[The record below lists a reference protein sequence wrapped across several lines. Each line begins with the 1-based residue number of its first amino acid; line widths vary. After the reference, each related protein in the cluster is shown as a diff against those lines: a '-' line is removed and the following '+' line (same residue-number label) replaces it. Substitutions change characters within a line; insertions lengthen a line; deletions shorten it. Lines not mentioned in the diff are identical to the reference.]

1 VSRGFLQRCGI
12 NYTKIFA
19 HVARLETM
27 KLVCRLLR
35 YIQRTVTLGLR
46 FPAMVKE
53 KKNKLIGFSNSNWCW
68 DKVEIKSTSRYVFK
82 YNDGAISWCTKKQLV
97 TALFS
102 CEA

>member
-1 VSRGFLQRCGI
+1 
-12 NYTKIFA
+12 
-19 HVARLETM
+19 
-27 KLVCRLLR
+27 
-35 YIQRTVTLGLR
+35 
-46 FPAMVKE
+46 MVKE

-82 YNDGAISWCTKKQLV
+82 YNDAAISWCTKKQLV